1 MQVWSYHDNLIQ
13 QLFDIVSNNLCISN
27 SSDDGKSLRDLTH
40 DWPAKGQS
48 LNLNDNL
55 PFSPYVVEY
64 IDCDQKKGSGARIDE
79 WYVRLC
85 SSFLL
90 ILISE
95 LVIHKIVRTLLQN
108 HTKIARR
115 ISQKTKK
122 NLTYGIAIQYSL
134 TACTLFFS
142 MWCVWWR
149 SRSKICM
156 QSLIL
161 EYSRILF
168 VIDDN
173 TC

>member
-1 MQVWSYHDNLIQ
+1 MFKFWSINSYACPWTNGVLQILFWEWFAKYVVQVWSYHDNLIQ

-48 LNLNDNL
+48 LNLNDNT
-55 PFSPYVVEY
+55 FSSPYVVEY

-95 LVIHKIVRTLLQN
+95 LVIHKIVRTLLRN

-115 ISQKTKK
+115 ISQKTK
-122 NLTYGIAIQYSL
+122 Q
-134 TACTLFFS
+134 
-142 MWCVWWR
+142 
-149 SRSKICM
+149 KI
-156 QSLIL
+156 
-161 EYSRILF
+161 
-168 VIDDN
+168 
-173 TC
+173 